1 MGFAQMGNQTVANGS
16 ELALILE
23 GGKAAHENH
32 SANLHRQAERIGLVE
47 MAAIAAP
54 AFAAA
59 IASACA
65 VVFYSANHATLS
77 AGLEDLA
84 IILAW
89 FCGAILLSM
98 AVPGFSR
105 LRQYTHI
112 LGLAQQK
119 LDYQAPYVH
128 DNGRSRFLTLTS
140 QVFKFAALVAMA
152 ASYAA
157 LTVGG
162 FAFLEI
168 MR

>member
-1 MGFAQMGNQTVANGS
+1 MGNETVANGS

-32 SANLHRQAERIGLVE
+32 SANMHRQIERIGFVE

-65 VVFYSANHATLS
+65 VVYYSANHATLA
-77 AGLEDLA
+77 AGLDDLA
-84 IILAW
+84 VILAW

-98 AVPGFSR
+98 TVPGFSR
-105 LRQYTHI
+105 LRHYTHT
-112 LGLAQQK
+112 LGLAHQK
-119 LDYQAPYVH
+119 LDFQAPYVH
-128 DNGRSRFLTLTS
+128 ENRRSRLLIQTS
-140 QVFKFAALVAMA
+140 QVCQFAALAAMA

-162 FAFLEI
+162 IAFLEI